1 MTTLASRAQLR
12 ASFIRWALF
21 CVPAVVLLGFLSG
34 QLAGSGAGDPWYD
47 ALAKPE
53 FQPDPSLFPIV
64 WSILYVMMGLALA
77 LVCSAWGAKGRGI
90 AIVAFLIQFALNLG
104 WSPLFF
110 GQHEITYAFY
120 LMIALS
126 VMIFLTIVLFFR
138 VRKMA
143 AVLLIPYFAWALFA
157 TYLNYEI
164 MQLNPEADGSD
175 TTGAVQRIDL

>member
-104 WSPLFF
+104 
-110 GQHEITYAFY
+110 
-120 LMIALS
+120 
-126 VMIFLTIVLFFR
+126 
-138 VRKMA
+138 
-143 AVLLIPYFAWALFA
+143 
-157 TYLNYEI
+157 
-164 MQLNPEADGSD
+164 
-175 TTGAVQRIDL
+175 